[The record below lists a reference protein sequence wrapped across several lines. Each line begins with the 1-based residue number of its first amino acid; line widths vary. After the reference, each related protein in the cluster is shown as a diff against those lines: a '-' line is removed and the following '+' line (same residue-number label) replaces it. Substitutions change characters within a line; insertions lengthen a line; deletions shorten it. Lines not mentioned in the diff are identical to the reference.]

1 MARNTFASVPPLRP
15 IKPASLANASRKCS
29 SIPARAKSS
38 RRFTASVGD
47 QPPSPLAGKRVVIT
61 RAESQSATLA
71 AALRAHGAEVISLP
85 LIQILPP
92 LDYAPL
98 DRALRDLAKFDWL
111 IFTSQ
116 NAVTGVSVRLAVLLN
131 PTEAPTPVIPSVARN
146 LSWPANRT
154 IPGSLLIAAVG
165 DATAEAAQLAG
176 FNVTHV
182 GQGGTAATLAHELA
196 SKLRD
201 KRVLL

>member
-1 MARNTFASVPPLRP
+1 MVRSTFASVPPLRP
-15 IKPASLANASRKCS
+15 IRLVNSANASRNFS
-29 SIPARAKSS
+29 SIPARAKFS

-92 LDYAPL
+92 LDYAAL

-111 IFTSQ
+111 VFTSQ
-116 NAVTGVSVRLAVLLN
+116 NAVTGVSEPRY
-131 PTEAPTPVIPSVARN
+131 PGIPPHRGRRQSD
-146 LSWPANRT
+146 L
-154 IPGSLLIAAVG
+154 
-165 DATAEAAQLAG
+165 
-176 FNVTHV
+176 
-182 GQGGTAATLAHELA
+182 
-196 SKLRD
+196 
-201 KRVLL
+201 